1 MKGQRDIASFVLRFT
16 QEMWQD
22 DQGDPRVEWRG
33 HIRHVQGDEEFHF
46 TELNEALQFI
56 QKALMQLTMDTVP
69 KDNKPFQEKA
79 MRESFKLWETF
90 AQSYADML
98 VQAMER
104 TVKQSEAVSRQLTE
118 TVEQAWRPW
127 WLMGLTPSGKAEAQ
141 QGLSPEDQQ
150 RLMQTLLTMQEQLEI
165 LARKVN
171 NLEEKM
177 KIAPETGH
185 EQVDSKGAK
194 S

>member
-69 KDNKPFQEKA
+69 KDNKPFQDKA

-90 AQSYADML
+90 AQSYADMM

>member
-90 AQSYADML
+90 AQSYADMM

-127 WLMGLTPSGKAEAQ
+127 WLMGLAPSGKAEAQ

>member
-90 AQSYADML
+90 AQSYADMM

-127 WLMGLTPSGKAEAQ
+127 WLMGLAPSGKAEAQ

-171 NLEEKM
+171 SLEEKM
-177 KIAPETGH
+177 KITPETGH
-185 EQVDSKGAK
+185 GQVESKGAK

>member
-90 AQSYADML
+90 AQSYADMM

-127 WLMGLTPSGKAEAQ
+127 WLMGLAPSGKAEAQ

-171 NLEEKM
+171 SLEEKM
-177 KIAPETGH
+177 KITPETGH
-185 EQVDSKGAK
+185 EQVESKGAK

>member
-90 AQSYADML
+90 AQSYADMM

-127 WLMGLTPSGKAEAQ
+127 WLMGLAPSGKTEAQ

-171 NLEEKM
+171 SLEEKM
-177 KIAPETGH
+177 KITPETGH
-185 EQVDSKGAK
+185 GQVESKGAK